1 MAAMFDCRLLPSNF
15 FHPYYHVN
23 TYINC
28 YAPIMEPING
38 KDMWQQT
45 GLPIVLPFKLESQ
58 LADQRRLGEEKM
70 MKHQTS

>member
-1 MAAMFDCRLLPSNF
+1 
-15 FHPYYHVN
+15 
-23 TYINC
+23 
-28 YAPIMEPING
+28 MEPING

-70 MKHQTS
+70 MKHQNLIS